1 MAGRVAVVTGGGG
14 GIGAATCTA
23 LAREGY
29 AVLVADRDEDKAA
42 LVRAELRDQGLRA
55 EAVAVD
61 VSSSASVDK
70 LLAATIRFG
79 QLRAVVCCAGIVHV
93 GSVSDCTDD
102 VWSEVLDINLTGTL
116 RVCRAA
122 AALFP
127 AGGGS
132 ITTVASI
139 AGRTASTFSSP
150 AYVASKAGV
159 IGLTRSLAAQ
169 LADRRIRVNCV
180 APGVIETPMT
190 QTYGAERLAVL
201 TGKIPAGRLG
211 SAVEVAETIA
221 FLAGPRS
228 SYITGQVIDVNGGQ
242 FIG

>member
-1 MAGRVAVVTGGGG
+1 MTDERVAVVTGGGG
-14 GIGAATCTA
+14 GIGHATCTA
-23 LAREGY
+23 LARDGFL
-29 AVLVADRDEDKAA
+29 VLVADRDEGRAA
-42 LVRAELRDQGLRA
+42 AVSGELCDQGLRA
-55 EAVAVD
+55 EPVGVD
-61 VSSSASVDK
+61 VTSSAAVDK
-70 LLAATIRFG
+70 LLAATTRFG
-79 QLRAVVCCAGIVHV
+79 ELRAVVCCAGIVHV
-93 GSVSDCTDD
+93 GSVSDCTDEA
-102 VWSEVLDINLTGTL
+102 WSEVLDINLTGTL

-127 AGGGS
+127 AGGS

-190 QTYGAERLAVL
+190 ATYGAERLAVL
-201 TGKIPAGRLG
+201 TEKIPAGRLG
-211 SAVEVAETIA
+211 SAAEVAEVIA

-228 SYITGQVIDVNGGQ
+228 SYVTGQVIDVNGGQ